1 MNLLQSSR
9 PTRVREYLICMFAA
23 AFVTLIATPAVR
35 ALAIK
40 ANAMAEVRDRDVHDK
55 PTPRWGGLAMFIGV
69 AVGVLLASRLPLMS
83 SVFDTNQTAIG
94 VLAAAA
100 ILVLLGLID
109 DRWPL
114 DAPVKLTV
122 QVFAAGV
129 MAFNGVVISWLPLG
143 STIVLDPTVGVLFTV
158 FLVLVAV
165 NAVNFVDGLD
175 GLAAGVVGIAAF
187 SFFLYAYTL
196 SVVEGYLRATL
207 PTLLS
212 AIVVGVVIGFL
223 PHNFYPARIFMGD
236 TGSMML
242 GLIMAAVS
250 IMLIGQLDPAAID
263 TTAALP
269 ALLPVLLPVFVI
281 GIPLA
286 DLLLAIFRRTKA
298 GKNPFTPDKKHL
310 HHLLLERGHTQGGA
324 ALLMYSSA
332 AVFALPAV
340 SVAFVPIWLSVVSFI
355 IGFGVLLGFLARRP
369 RSKKFIPVGELN

>member
-1 MNLLQSSR
+1 
-9 PTRVREYLICMFAA
+9 MFAA
-23 AFVTLIATPAVR
+23 AFVTLLTTPIAR
-35 ALAIK
+35 AAAIK
-40 ANAMAEVRDRDVHDK
+40 AKALAEVRDRDVHDT
-55 PTPRWGGLAMFIGV
+55 PTPRWGGLAMFFGV
-69 AVGVLLASRLPLMS
+69 AVGILLASKLPLMS
-83 SVFDTNQTAIG
+83 SVFDANRSALG
-94 VLAAAA
+94 VLSAAA
-100 ILVLLGLID
+100 ILVVLGLID
-109 DRWPL
+109 DKWPL
-114 DAPVKLTV
+114 DAPIKLTV

-129 MAFNGVVISWLPLG
+129 MALNGVVISWIPLG
-143 STIVLDPTVGVLFTV
+143 STIVLDPTVGVFITV
-158 FLVLVAV
+158 LLVLVTV

-212 AIVVGVVIGFL
+212 ALVVGVVIGFL

-242 GLIMAAVS
+242 GLILAAIS
-250 IMLIGQLDPAAID
+250 INLIGQLDPAAID
-263 TTAALP
+263 STAALP

-310 HHLLLERGHTQGGA
+310 HHLLLERGHSQDGA
-324 ALLMYSSA
+324 AMLMYATA

-340 SVAFVPIWLSVVSFI
+340 SVAFIPIWLSIALFLF
-355 IGFGVLLGFLARRP
+355 GFSILLAFLAKRP
-369 RSKKFIPVGELN
+369 RSKKFVSVGDLV

>member
-1 MNLLQSSR
+1 M
-9 PTRVREYLICMFAA
+9 REYLICMFAA
-23 AFVTLIATPAVR
+23 AFVTLLATPAAR
-35 ALAIK
+35 ALALK
-40 ANAMAEVRDRDVHDK
+40 ANALAEVRDRDVHDK
-55 PTPRWGGLAMFIGV
+55 PTPRWGGLAMFLGV
-69 AVGVLLASRLPLMS
+69 AIGIALASKLPLMS
-83 SVFDTNQTAIG
+83 SVFDANRTALG
-94 VLAAAA
+94 VLAAVA
-100 ILVLLGLID
+100 ILVLLGLVD

-114 DAPVKLTV
+114 DAPIKLTV

-129 MAFNGVVISWLPLG
+129 MALNGVVISWLPLG
-143 STIVLDPTVGVLFTV
+143 STIVLDPTVGVLITV
-158 FLVLVAV
+158 LLVLITV

-242 GLIMAAVS
+242 GLLLAAIS
-250 IMLIGQLDPAAID
+250 IMLIGQLDPVAID
-263 TTAALP
+263 STAALP
-269 ALLPVLLPVFVI
+269 ALLPVMLPLLVI

-310 HHLLLERGHTQGGA
+310 HHLLLERGHSQPGA
-324 ALLMYSSA
+324 ALLMYAIA

-340 SVAFVPIWLSVVSFI
+340 SVAFVPIWLSSVSFI
-355 IGFGVLLGFLARRP
+355 LGLSVLIVFLVKRP
-369 RSKKFIPVGELN
+369 RSKKYLPVGELS

>member
-1 MNLLQSSR
+1 
-9 PTRVREYLICMFAA
+9 MFAA
-23 AFVTLIATPAVR
+23 AFVTLLATPAAR

-40 ANAMAEVRDRDVHDK
+40 ANALAEVRDRDVHDK
-55 PTPRWGGLAMFIGV
+55 PTPRWGGLAMFVGV
-69 AVGVLLASRLPLMS
+69 SVGVLLASKLPLMS
-83 SVFDTNQTAIG
+83 SVFDTNRTAIG
-94 VLAAAA
+94 VLAAAT
-100 ILVLLGLID
+100 ILVLLGLVD

-114 DAPVKLTV
+114 DAPIKLTV

-129 MAFNGVVISWLPLG
+129 MALNGVVISWLPLG
-143 STIVLDPTVGVLFTV
+143 STIVLDPTVGVLVTV
-158 FLVLVAV
+158 LLVLVAV

-187 SFFLYAYTL
+187 SFFIYAYTL

-212 AIVVGVVIGFL
+212 ALVVGAVIGFL

-242 GLIMAAVS
+242 GLLLAAIS

-263 TTAALP
+263 ATAALP
-269 ALLPVLLPVFVI
+269 ALLPVLIPVIVI
-281 GIPLA
+281 AIPLA

-310 HHLLLERGHTQGGA
+310 HHLLLERGHSQSGA
-324 ALLMYSSA
+324 AFLMYATA
-332 AVFALPAV
+332 AVFALPAA
-340 SVAFVPIWLSVVSFI
+340 SVAFVPVWVAGLFFL
-355 IGFGVLLGFLARRP
+355 IGLCLLLVFLVRRP
-369 RSKKFIPVGELN
+369 RSNRFVPVGELS

>member
-1 MNLLQSSR
+1 
-9 PTRVREYLICMFAA
+9 MFAA

>member
-100 ILVLLGLID
+100 ILVTLGLID

-355 IGFGVLLGFLARRP
+355 LGFGVLLGFLAIRP

>member
-1 MNLLQSSR
+1 
-9 PTRVREYLICMFAA
+9 MFAA

-100 ILVLLGLID
+100 ILVTLGLID
-109 DRWPL
+109 DIWPL

-129 MAFNGVVISWLPLG
+129 MAFNGVVISWLQLG
-143 STIVLDPTVGVLFTV
+143 STIVLDQTVGVLFTV

-263 TTAALP
+263 ATAALP

-286 DLLLAIFRRTKA
+286 DLLLAIFRSTKA
-298 GKNPFTPDKKHL
+298 GKNTFTPDKKHL
-310 HHLLLERGHTQGGA
+310 HHLLLERGHSQKGA
-324 ALLMYSSA
+324 ALLMYATA
-332 AVFALPAV
+332 AVFAIPAAA
-340 SVAFVPIWLSVVSFI
+340 VAFVPLWTAVGSFVVAMGLLLS
-355 IGFGVLLGFLARRP
+355 FLVRRP
-369 RSKKFIPVGELN
+369 RSKKFVPVGELS

>member
-1 MNLLQSSR
+1 
-9 PTRVREYLICMFAA
+9 
-23 AFVTLIATPAVR
+23 
-35 ALAIK
+35 
-40 ANAMAEVRDRDVHDK
+40 
-55 PTPRWGGLAMFIGV
+55 
-69 AVGVLLASRLPLMS
+69 
-83 SVFDTNQTAIG
+83 
-94 VLAAAA
+94 
-100 ILVLLGLID
+100 
-109 DRWPL
+109 
-114 DAPVKLTV
+114 
-122 QVFAAGV
+122 
-129 MAFNGVVISWLPLG
+129 
-143 STIVLDPTVGVLFTV
+143 
-158 FLVLVAV
+158 
-165 NAVNFVDGLD
+165 
-175 GLAAGVVGIAAF
+175 
-187 SFFLYAYTL
+187 
-196 SVVEGYLRATL
+196 
-207 PTLLS
+207 
-212 AIVVGVVIGFL
+212 VVGVVIGFL